1 MTDSQNTI
9 LVVDDDD
16 FVCRFVGAMVKRLGF
31 EVATAVDCAKA
42 KEQFEAH
49 IPILIFLD
57 IELGE
62 EDGTEFCSWVR
73 QQGNGNKIPVV
84 MGSSHNEREYIVRS
98 IKAGANDFIVKPY
111 HALAVKKR
119 IIKHL
124 GKNSR

>member
-49 IPILIFLD
+49 IPIYIFL
-57 IELGE
+57 IL
-62 EDGTEFCSWVR
+62 SSVR
-73 QQGNGNKIPVV
+73 K
-84 MGSSHNEREYIVRS
+84 MGLSFVHGFGSKEIVIR
-98 IKAGANDFIVKPY
+98 FR
-111 HALAVKKR
+111 L
-119 IIKHL
+119 
-124 GKNSR
+124 